1 MPSEHCRLKQTMLQT
16 AFLTV
21 VFTVLKYCAEMR
33 ELCHN
38 AALPYLGHREFAVVE
53 AWQTCPNP
61 IWGSFYFS
69 EFFHYGTDRRTKSA
83 NR

>member
-1 MPSEHCRLKQTMLQT
+1 MPSEVPQLQ
-16 AFLTV
+16 ADNASDGIFNGC
-21 VFTVLKYCAEMR
+21 FHGFKYCAEMR

-69 EFFHYGTDRRTKSA
+69 EFFHYGTDRRTKST

>member
-1 MPSEHCRLKQTMLQT
+1 MSPFSDGISPTSQNIVQNSKNC
-16 AFLTV
+16 V
-21 VFTVLKYCAEMR
+21 IMR
-33 ELCHN
+33 CSCFRN
-38 AALPYLGHREFAVVE
+38 REFAVVE

-69 EFFHYGTDRRTKSA
+69 EFFHYGTDRRTKST